1 MLACIVVWL
10 AAVSRNVTGIASPD
24 RHGTWRDLERR
35 ESRSGASR
43 RRPRHFPR
51 PGPLRTDSYWQLSR
65 APRYSLLFAL
75 PLLLLY
81 EALALALGGA
91 TGGVRNGADA
101 ILRAIFTAVAG
112 RWGAAVLAA
121 ALIGGCIFLVVR
133 DRRRHR
139 APLRGRV
146 FLGMAAESLA
156 LASVL
161 GTVVGLIT
169 VQLLRPVLAV
179 SQGSIESLGRAER
192 LMLSLG
198 AGLYEELLFRVVLVT
213 LLAAGARSILGL
225 GVRGAGVFAVIVGA
239 LLFSAAH
246 HVGAYGEPLALVPF
260 TFRFVAGLVFSAM
273 YLLRGFGITAWT
285 HALYDVFVLVV

>member
-1 MLACIVVWL
+1 M
-10 AAVSRNVTGIASPD
+10 
-24 RHGTWRDLERR
+24 
-35 ESRSGASR
+35 
-43 RRPRHFPR
+43 
-51 PGPLRTDSYWQLSR
+51 RTDSYWQLSR

-81 EALALALGGA
+81 ETLALMLGGA

-101 ILRAIFTAVAG
+101 ILRALFAAVAG
-112 RWGAAVLAA
+112 PWGTAVLAGV
-121 ALIGGCIFLVVR
+121 LIGGSVWLVAR
-133 DRRRHR
+133 DRRRNR
-139 APLRGRV
+139 APLRARV
-146 FLGMAAESLA
+146 FWGMLAESVA
-156 LASVL
+156 LASLL
-161 GTVVGLIT
+161 GTVVALLT
-169 VQLLRPVLAV
+169 VQLLRPVLAM
-179 SQGSIESLGRAER
+179 SDGPIQSLGWGER

-213 LLAAGARSILGL
+213 LLAVGARTLLGL
-225 GVRGAGVFAVIVGA
+225 GARGAGVFAVLVGA

-260 TFRFVAGLVFSAM
+260 TFRFVAGVVFSAL